1 MPKKA
6 LLGFLAMKQLED
18 ENGKSGNYGYY
29 DQYTAI
35 QWVRHNIEA
44 FGGDPSRMTLIGQ
57 SAGAASAEAQIKSPL
72 NRGVF
77 QGAIIQSSAGFT
89 TVLKAKDNR
98 ESVYRKWE
106 ALYRQSG
113 CKSID
118 EFRKMPVEQLYA
130 LFEKVSEKNPIG
142 YATTVYDENFTGN
155 AKNAPCSTN
164 IICSF
169 TSQDVMPLLLFLLC
183 KMLAKSQRGSAETY
197 GYYFQRQLPGDT
209 YGAWHGSDLWYTYGT
224 LHRSW
229 RPFSD
234 EDRKL
239 SEIMMDY
246 FVQFIKTGNPNC
258 RNHPEWKPLTEKK
271 FMIFDADKSQM
282 GRPALGSLLKAT
294 LFPQKF
300 EK

>member
-1 MPKKA
+1 MERFLPK
-6 LLGFLAMKQLED
+6 KQLED

-118 EFRKMPVEQLYA
+118 EFRKMPAEQLYA
-130 LFEKVSEKNPIG
+130 LFEKVSEKKS
-142 YATTVYDENFTGN
+142 DR
-155 AKNAPCSTN
+155 
-164 IICSF
+164 IC
-169 TSQDVMPLLLFLLC
+169 D
-183 KMLAKSQRGSAETY
+183 
-197 GYYFQRQLPGDT
+197 
-209 YGAWHGSDLWYTYGT
+209 
-224 LHRSW
+224 HRL
-229 RPFSD
+229 R
-234 EDRKL
+234 
-239 SEIMMDY
+239 
-246 FVQFIKTGNPNC
+246 
-258 RNHPEWKPLTEKK
+258 
-271 FMIFDADKSQM
+271 
-282 GRPALGSLLKAT
+282 
-294 LFPQKF
+294 
-300 EK
+300 